1 MPAGPPASQMSVK
14 TKKKSHDDDA
24 VIGRSTP
31 RERRGS
37 SSDGN
42 GNGSPPLFLTSPRS
56 GASLLHG
63 SERAASSS
71 TDTCGTSRAQ
81 RLSKDGEKEVERTSS
96 KMRSAVRM
104 VSINNKKLLV
114 LVCSNIANLCCHAV
128 YSVLASFFPEQA
140 AAKGMSDDMVG
151 VVFSIFAGVMFVV
164 SPVAGILMQQRGKV
178 WVYLCGLGIVSIST
192 ILFAAAT
199 FVPEGW
205 PFAVW
210 CLSIRI
216 AQGVGAA
223 LEETAMY
230 AIIAELDADNLT
242 FYLGICEISTGL
254 GYMIGPPLGGILFV
268 AGGFSMPFVCVGAL
282 IAPAAL
288 IFYRSMPNDAHCV
301 SKDQERVE
309 PVAMRSLL
317 VNPQVI
323 VMAVAAMLANS
334 DYAFLEPTL
343 GEHASSLGLAKTP
356 DAIGAL
362 FSVTIVAYTLSCP
375 VIGLLAKRERMGP
388 RAVIVIGLVFQLI
401 GFLLVGPSPLLQQ
414 EQMAM
419 PQMLLALSLFGVG
432 AAMSMTP
439 LMDDMMLSCRK
450 HAEEASVTIAP
461 LIMSSFALGQ
471 MIGPLIGSSVSG
483 RMGFPWA
490 CTLMASL
497 LLAHLAVIAVV
508 SAVRPRKAMQNR
520 AYVGVEMTS
529 VSEPTAESAAE

>member
-1 MPAGPPASQMSVK
+1 MSVK

-230 AIIAELDADNLT
+230 AIIAELDADNLS

-288 IFYRSMPNDAHCV
+288 IFYRSMPNDAHRI

-323 VMAVAAMLANS
+323 IMAVAATLANS

-471 MIGPLIGSSVSG
+471 MIGPLIGSSASG

-490 CTLMASL
+490 CTLMGSL

>member
-1 MPAGPPASQMSVK
+1 M
-14 TKKKSHDDDA
+14 
-24 VIGRSTP
+24 
-31 RERRGS
+31 
-37 SSDGN
+37 
-42 GNGSPPLFLTSPRS
+42 
-56 GASLLHG
+56 
-63 SERAASSS
+63 
-71 TDTCGTSRAQ
+71 
-81 RLSKDGEKEVERTSS
+81 RL
-96 KMRSAVRM
+96 AVRM
-104 VSINNKKLLV
+104 ISMNHKKLLV

-128 YSVLASFFPEQA
+128 YSVLASFFPQQA
-140 AAKGMSDDMVG
+140 AAKGMSEDLVG
-151 VVFSIFAGVMFVV
+151 VVFSIFAGIMFVV

-192 ILFAAAT
+192 MLFAAAT

-210 CLSIRI
+210 CLSMRI

-230 AIIAELDADNLT
+230 AIIAELDAENIT

-254 GYMIGPPLGGILFV
+254 GYMIGPPLGGILFM
-268 AGGFSMPFVCVGAL
+268 AGGFSLPFVCVGAL

-288 IFYRSMPNDAHCV
+288 IFYRSMPNDAHPV

-309 PVAMRSLL
+309 PVATRSLL
-317 VNPQVI
+317 VNPQEPVAMRSLLANPHVI
-323 VMAVAAMLANS
+323 VIAVAAMLGNS

-343 GEHASSLGLAKTP
+343 GEHALNLGLAKTP

-388 RAVIVIGLVFQLI
+388 RAVIVIGLVFQLF

-414 EQMAM
+414 EQMGM
-419 PQMLLALSLFGVG
+419 PQMVLALFLFGVG

-439 LMDDMMLSCRK
+439 LMDDIMLSCRR

-471 MIGPLIGSSVSG
+471 MIGPLIGASASG

-497 LLAHLAVIAVV
+497 LLAHLAVIAIV
-508 SAVRPRKAMQNR
+508 SAVRPRKAMKNR
-520 AYVGVEMTS
+520 AYVGVELAS
-529 VSEPTAESAAE
+529 VTVSVVASPESGAARCLSHVA